1 MSVFR
6 AFIPIKLPDEIRD
19 RLDQVISHLQESL
32 IDVPIRWV
40 PAANIHL
47 TLKFLGD
54 VSSANYEVL
63 TKILQVEAAAHRP
76 FEFSIGSLGAYPN
89 LRRPRV
95 IWVGIEAPNEL
106 KMLQRSIDVETARLG
121 YSSDNRRF
129 SPHLTLGR
137 VSRNASPRD
146 IQAISK
152 VLSKS
157 EVGFLGVAR
166 VEEIHLYRSELKPGG
181 AVYSR
186 LFSAPLGLVDP

>member
-1 MSVFR
+1 MTVFR
-6 AFIPIKLPDEIRD
+6 AFIPIELPEEIRK

-32 IDVPIRWV
+32 ADVQVRWV
-40 PAANIHL
+40 PALNIHL

-63 TKILQVEAAAHRP
+63 TKILQVEAAEYRP
-76 FEFSIGSLGAYPN
+76 FELSIGSLGAYPN

-106 KMLQRSIDVETARLG
+106 HMLQRRIDSETARLG
-121 YSSDNRRF
+121 YASEKRRF

-137 VSRNASPRD
+137 VSRNATPRD
-146 IQAISK
+146 IQTISK
-152 VLSKS
+152 ILSED

-166 VEEIHLYRSELKPGG
+166 VEAIHLYRSDLKPGG
-181 AVYSR
+181 AVYTR
-186 LFSAPLGLVDP
+186 LFTAPLGKGLS